1 MAEAAELV
9 LTPPMPTPEAIA
21 AVQREPRFS
30 QAVAA
35 VAVHNL
41 RYYQRG
47 WLANRLLNDRA
58 RFGMAL
64 ASMFLHFSYR
74 PDVANS
80 GLTAERFRDICVRAH
95 LCGAGRVEGVLL
107 VMRATGYL
115 ERAEAGEGGI
125 RRYVVTPK
133 LIAMHRER
141 NRQLLSAVDL
151 LRGDTN
157 YAGRLSGDHEDAF
170 YPHFCRAIGQMFLD
184 GYRLIDAA
192 PALQKLNDRDAGMPL
207 IIYALLGSPEY
218 AALVPEEVRPVTV
231 AGLARRLNVS
241 RTHVRSVQRDA
252 ESAGLL
258 IRHGDATQVTVLPRL
273 ADAMANFFAS
283 AFVMIESCAQVAA
296 AQTASIRP
304 ASDPAAAPL
313 RPAS

>member
-1 MAEAAELV
+1 MAEAAELD

-21 AVQREPRFS
+21 TVQRESRFR

-35 VAVHNL
+35 IAAHNL
-41 RYYQRG
+41 RYYRRG

-74 PDVANS
+74 PDVSNS

-107 VMRATGYL
+107 VMRATGFL
-115 ERAEAGEGGI
+115 ERAEANDGGN
-125 RRYVVTPK
+125 RRYVPTPK

-157 YAGRLSGDHEDAF
+157 YAGRLDDSLEDAF
-170 YPHFCRAIGQMFLD
+170 YPRFCRAIGQMFLD
-184 GYRLIDAA
+184 GYRMVDAA
-192 PALQKLNDRDAGMPL
+192 PVLQKINDRDAGTPL
-207 IIYALLGSPEY
+207 MIYALLGSPEY

-231 AGLARRLNVS
+231 AGLAQRLNVS

-258 IRHGDATQVTVLPRL
+258 IRHGDTTPVTVLPRL
-273 ADAMANFFAS
+273 VGAMENFFAS
-283 AFVMIESCAQVAA
+283 AFVMIESCAKVA
-296 AQTASIRP
+296 TAR
-304 ASDPAAAPL
+304 AD
-313 RPAS
+313 